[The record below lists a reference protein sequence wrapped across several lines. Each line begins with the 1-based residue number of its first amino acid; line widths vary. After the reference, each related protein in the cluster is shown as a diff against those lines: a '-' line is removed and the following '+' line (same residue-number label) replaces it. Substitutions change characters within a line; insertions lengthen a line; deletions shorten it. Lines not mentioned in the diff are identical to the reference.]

1 MDEMKTDNTRPL
13 PLIEMTTHCVAY
25 LLPQAVQI
33 VGLRKDGGAEGAR
46 RVTTFG
52 GVLNQ
57 KD

>member
-1 MDEMKTDNTRPL
+1 MKTDNTRPL